1 MKPIRRL
8 IIRDKSGDSLAT
20 ELNIVIASTFW
31 SRLVGLLGRSAL
43 ADHEGLLLKPCTD
56 IHTFGMKFPIDV
68 VFVDNRMKVLG
79 FSDAVP
85 PNKLRF
91 SPRGTYAVLEVA
103 DGNRKRTGINLDDY
117 LIFD

>member
-1 MKPIRRL
+1 MIH
-8 IIRDKSGDSLAT
+8 DKSGNSRAT
-20 ELNIVIASTFW
+20 ELDVVIASTFW
-31 SRLVGLLGRSAL
+31 SRLVGLLGRSVL
-43 ADHEGLLLKPCTD
+43 ADHEGLLLEPCTD
-56 IHTFGMKFPIDV
+56 IHTLGMRFPIDV
-68 VFVDNRMKVLG
+68 VFVDNQMKVLG

-103 DGNRKRTGINLDDY
+103 VGNRKRTGINLDDY